1 MSITTNSQINE
12 ELRKMDESLSMGIDS
27 GNVDDFYQFNVSHQ
41 NICDAVHGKYRAWN
55 AEALPTFH
63 GHIHVDKK
71 YEYLLNSIRP

>member
-1 MSITTNSQINE
+1 MTITTNSQINE
-12 ELRKMDESLSMGIDS
+12 ELRKMDESLAKVIAS
-27 GNVDDFYQFNVSHQ
+27 GNIDYIYQFNKSYQ